1 MSEPGTLEVESKTAV
16 PAGVVIGVAVAA
28 LVLGAAILAWTGVTL
43 VVVATLFGFHL
54 VMLAGAQLAVAS
66 RGQLP
71 TGVRV
76 LVGAMGSYL
85 LVIGLICLFSPFT
98 SIRLL
103 AVLTAI
109 GWIADSLARLAVGR
123 RQRGRA
129 RTGLLLSAGLSL
141 AGALA
146 NAVAGAAGASGRLAV
161 DRFRNRRTR
170 PDGHG
175 RTHGTQRQCA
185 QMCCLRNPAT

>member
-146 NAVAGAAGASGRLAV
+146 LMLWPTLSLVLLVRLGGWLLIAFGIVELVRMVMVGRMAPSDSALRCAA
-161 DRFRNRRTR
+161 
-170 PDGHG
+170 
-175 RTHGTQRQCA
+175 
-185 QMCCLRNPAT
+185 